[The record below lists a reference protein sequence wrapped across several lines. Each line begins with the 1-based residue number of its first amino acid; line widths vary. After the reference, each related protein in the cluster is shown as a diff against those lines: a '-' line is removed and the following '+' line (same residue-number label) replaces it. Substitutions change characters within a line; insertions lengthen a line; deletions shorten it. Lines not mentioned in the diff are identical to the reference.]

1 MVIVFRASASK
12 HGIAHERSIHV
23 VEHCV
28 RPLYPGSGGD
38 DLVLFLGHDSSGVPL
53 EVVAVE
59 RIDGGYVVIHAM
71 RLRPKYAAEYAEE
84 MRWR

>member
-12 HGIAHERSIHV
+12 HGITHERSRYV

-28 RPLYPGSGGD
+28 RPLSPGSGGD
-38 DLVLFLGHDSSGVPL
+38 DLVLFLGPDSNGVPL

-59 RIDGGYVVIHAM
+59 QPDDVYVVIHAM
-71 RLRPKYAAEYAEE
+71 RLRPKYAEEYAEE
-84 MRWR
+84 MRCR

>member
-1 MVIVFRASASK
+1 MVIIFGGSASR
-12 HGIAHERSIHV
+12 HGITHVRSRYV

-28 RPLYPGSGGD
+28 RPLYPASEGD
-38 DLVLFLGHDSSGVPL
+38 DLVLFLGPDSNGGPL

-59 RIDGGYVVIHAM
+59 QAGGGYVVIHAM
-71 RLRPKYAAEYAEE
+71 RLRPKYASEYAQE